1 MQVDGLAHSRTDRSK
16 ERKGTVAGN
25 CWLATRVRFDRSVL
39 GRINDTSRIQRLLH
53 TGRYI
58 YHESAERLTRPL
70 YTPCFFVYTLSDQ
83 YREAVR
89 FLLLA
94 PLGTKTGLK
103 PSRDQ
108 SQSRPLSFEKGS
120 GPVLFE
126 KNRSHPD
133 TQPRRKTKQ
142 TPREEVVCVFPSRKR
157 AAKRTKNQRF
167 KQILGTSSKPGG

>member
-1 MQVDGLAHSRTDRSK
+1 MQRGDYV
-16 ERKGTVAGN
+16 RKTEPSDAGSPASNACFTQAGTY
-25 CWLATRVRFDRSVL
+25 T
-39 GRINDTSRIQRLLH
+39 TK
-53 TGRYI
+53 
-58 YHESAERLTRPL
+58 SAERLTRPPSCL
-70 YTPCFFVYTLSDQ
+70 YSILPVFFVYTLSDQ